1 MYAFDYEIQAR
12 LICMTLIILNFVFQG
27 TEVVEVILFNISEI
41 GDLYLSS
48 DCFKSMTNLRCLH
61 ITNNINDFYLRC
73 ELYTVHL
80 LEGLEWLSDKLRHLY
95 WDSFPLESL
104 PSTFCAKW
112 LVQLSMTHIKLRKLW
127 DGIQVQIN

>member
-61 ITNNINDFYLRC
+61 ITNNIKQINGWKC
-73 ELYTVHL
+73 YTVHL
-80 LEGLEWLSDKLRHLY
+80 PEGLEWLSDKLRHLY
-95 WDSFPLESL
+95 WESFPLESL
-104 PSTFCAKW
+104 PSTFCAER
-112 LVQLSMTHIKLRKLW
+112 LVQLIISHSKLGKLW
-127 DGIQVQIN
+127 DGIQVYSC